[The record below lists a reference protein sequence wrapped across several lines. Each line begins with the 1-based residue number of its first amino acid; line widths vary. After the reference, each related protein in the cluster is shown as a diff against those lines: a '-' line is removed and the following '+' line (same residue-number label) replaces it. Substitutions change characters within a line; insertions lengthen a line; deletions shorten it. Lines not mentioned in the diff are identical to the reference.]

1 MGSAGWVDA
10 VTVLEVAIGPGQAPG
25 SFIVEV
31 VRSAAGEASAV
42 VELDAEALL
51 ARQRDLQR
59 AVLAS
64 AVRTRR
70 LLPETEQT
78 VRDAGRELFAALLG
92 CGDVAGRYRAS
103 AAVAAERGRGLR
115 VVLRTGTAALAEL
128 PWEAMYDDVAGA
140 YVCRHEQLVRHVP
153 VASVPAPLGVRPPLR
168 ILGVVSSPRGLSAL
182 DADRERDLL
191 TRALARPAA
200 DGLAELHWA
209 ESATWDDLH
218 DLLLGGQ
225 WHVLHFVGHG
235 DFDPAQDE
243 GVLALTG
250 PDGRADFI
258 EAHRFTDLL
267 RQARPMPRLIVLN
280 SCSGAAIGASDL
292 FSGTAVSLVRG
303 GVSAV
308 TAMQFQISDTA
319 AVAFTRGFY
328 SALAHG
334 RGIDDAV
341 SSGRIAILGTSSH
354 TLEWLTPVLYLRGD
368 RTQLFTRTE
377 SPSRPAPSPDSGGS
391 GQAALLAPDSDVR
404 NTGSQYAAAWSHS
417 QLAGAL
423 RMQRRYREA
432 ETAAR
437 EAIRLDPADIW
448 GHGQLGATLLE
459 VGRYPEAETSLRE
472 AIRLDPA
479 NAWAHSWLA
488 GALRMQGRYR
498 EAETAAREAIRLD
511 PANAWSHSQLAGALR
526 MQGRYREAETAARE
540 AIRLD
545 PANAWAHNW
554 LSAALLDLGRY
565 REAETAAR
573 EAIRLD
579 PANAWGHSQLGD
591 VLHAMSQR
599 R

>member
-10 VTVLEVAIGPGQAPG
+10 VTVFEVAIGPGQAPG

-51 ARQRDLQR
+51 ARRRDLQR
-59 AVLAS
+59 VVLAS
-64 AVRTRR
+64 AVGTRR
-70 LLPETEQT
+70 LLPETEQI

-103 AAVAAERGRGLR
+103 AAVAAERGKGLR
-115 VVLRTGTAALAEL
+115 VVLRTGTAALAGL

-153 VASVPAPLGVRPPLR
+153 VASVPAPLEVRPPLR

-182 DADRERDLL
+182 DADREGDLL
-191 TRALARPAA
+191 ATALARLAA

-225 WHVLHFVGHG
+225 WHVLHFIGHG

-250 PDGRADFI
+250 PGGRADFI

-267 RQARPMPRLIVLN
+267 RQARPMLRLIVLN

-334 RGIDDAV
+334 RDIDDAV
-341 SSGRIAILGTSSH
+341 SSGRIAIVGTSSH

-368 RTQLFTRTE
+368 RTQLFARTE
-377 SPSRPAPSPDSGGS
+377 SPSRPTPGPDSGGS
-391 GQAALLAPDSDVR
+391 GRAAPLAPDGDAR
-404 NTGSQYAAAWSHS
+404 NGDSQYAA
-417 QLAGAL
+417 
-423 RMQRRYREA
+423 
-432 ETAAR
+432 
-437 EAIRLDPADIW
+437 
-448 GHGQLGATLLE
+448 
-459 VGRYPEAETSLRE
+459 
-472 AIRLDPA
+472 
-479 NAWAHSWLA
+479 
-488 GALRMQGRYR
+488 
-498 EAETAAREAIRLD
+498 
-511 PANAWSHSQLAGALR
+511 AWSHSQLAGALR

-545 PANAWAHNW
+545 PANAW
-554 LSAALLDLGRY
+554 
-565 REAETAAR
+565 
-573 EAIRLD
+573 
-579 PANAWGHSQLGD
+579 GHSQLGD
-591 VLHAMSQR
+591 VLHAMSQHR
-599 R
+599 